1 LRALQAVRTVL
12 AQRDHFDPRD
22 EKALGTW
29 DTIDDG
35 KQLVQFSF
43 ALQVLLGIIGAMTLA
58 VGGVGV
64 MNIMLVS
71 VTERTREIGLMKA
84 LGARPRDILAQFLLE
99 SFVLTSLAGIVGVL
113 VAFATT
119 FVVPPMPLYSA
130 MYKTANHDG
139 DIILHASTGIML
151 VSFVILALVGIISG
165 LLPALR
171 AARMD
176 PVVAL
181 RHE

>member
-1 LRALQAVRTVL
+1 M
-12 AQRDHFDPRD
+12 
-22 EKALGTW
+22 
-29 DTIDDG
+29 
-35 KQLVQFSF
+35 QFSI

-58 VGGVGV
+58 VGGIGV

-84 LGARPRDILAQFLLE
+84 LGARRRDILAQFLLE
-99 SFVLTSLAGIVGVL
+99 SFVLTILAGIAGMVI
-113 VAFATT
+113 AIIATHL
-119 FVVPPMPLYSA
+119 VPPMPLYSDL
-130 MYKTANHDG
+130 YKTANHEG
-139 DIILHASTGIML
+139 DIILHASGSTMI
-151 VSFVILALVGIISG
+151 VSFAILAVVGVISG
-165 LLPALR
+165 LLPAMR